1 MEQVSKIFCKT
12 LIKERIKIMKKYL
25 FAIMIFFITPF
36 LVAEDKLDI
45 STKQFLTLDE
55 QEVFN
60 SVKRMFRQHCKEC
73 VIDTYWDKLE
83 IIQYATKGYLDIDII
98 ATHLVLSYDNTTQ
111 NYTLEIFEKVEENT
125 YPLSTNDSLYD
136 VLWNRIEYSFG
147 ITTSWVECS
156 FIAWAYMRH
165 PLCRIDKEF
174 FP

>member
-1 MEQVSKIFCKT
+1 
-12 LIKERIKIMKKYL
+12 MKKYL
-25 FAIMIFFITPF
+25 FAIVISLMTPF
-36 LVAEDKLDI
+36 LVAADI
-45 STKQFLTLDE
+45 SGISSKQFLTLNE

-83 IIQYATKGYLDIDII
+83 IIQYSTKGYLDIDII
-98 ATHLVLSYDNTTQ
+98 ATHLILSYDNTTQ

-156 FIAWAYMRH
+156 FMAWAYMGH
-165 PLCRIDKEF
+165 PLCRIDKEV